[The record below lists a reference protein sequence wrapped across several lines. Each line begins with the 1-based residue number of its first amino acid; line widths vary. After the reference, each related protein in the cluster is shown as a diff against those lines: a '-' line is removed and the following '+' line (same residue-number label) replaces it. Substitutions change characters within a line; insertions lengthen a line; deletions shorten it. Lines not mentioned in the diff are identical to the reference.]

1 MAMILSEEQELLQ
14 QTAKEFLAE
23 EAPVS
28 HLRALRDKK
37 DETGF
42 SRKLWKEMA
51 GLGWTGITLPEEYG
65 GSDLGY
71 AELGLVLEECG
82 RTLCPEPFLST
93 AVLGASAIL
102 AGGSD
107 AQKKSILP
115 GVAKGEVILA
125 VAFQEGPRFA
135 PHAIETKAETRA
147 ETKAETGA
155 GYELSGEKLFVLD
168 GHVAD
173 YLVVAARTAGGSGD
187 RDGISLF
194 LVDPKS
200 DGVEV
205 TRTLMVDNH
214 NAARVKLTG
223 VAVGQDAL
231 LGELGRGAD
240 ILDRILDAAA
250 VAVSAELLGVAS
262 EAFERTI
269 AYLKTREQF
278 DVRIGSFQALKHR
291 AALMFAELEISRSI
305 VVDALRAIDE
315 GREELPTLASTAK
328 ARLSDTASLVTRE
341 AIQMHGGIGM
351 TDEEEVGFFLKRAKS
366 AELLLGDASY
376 HRDRF
381 ATLQGF

>member
-1 MAMILSEEQELLQ
+1 MSMILNEEQELLR
-14 QTAKEFLAE
+14 QTARDFLAE
-23 EAPVS
+23 QAPVS

-65 GSDLGY
+65 GSALGH
-71 AELGLVLEECG
+71 AELGIVIEECG

-93 AVLGASAIL
+93 AVLGAHAIL
-102 AGGSD
+102 LGGSD

-115 GVAKGEVILA
+115 GVAKGELILA
-125 VAFQEGPRFA
+125 VALQEGPRFQ
-135 PHAIETKAETRA
+135 PYAIETKAEV
-147 ETKAETGA
+147 GD
-155 GYELSGEKLFVLD
+155 GYRLSGEKSFVLD

-173 YLVVAARTAGGSGD
+173 YLVVAARTSGASGE
-187 RDGISLF
+187 RAGISLF

-205 TRTLMVDNH
+205 TRTLMVDSH

-223 VAVGQDAL
+223 VAVGHDAL
-231 LGELGRGAD
+231 LGELDRGAD
-240 ILDRILDAAA
+240 VLDPVLDAAT
-250 VAVSAELLGVAS
+250 VVVSAELLGLAS
-262 EAFERTI
+262 EAFDRTI
-269 AYLKTREQF
+269 EYLKTREQF
-278 DVRIGSFQALKHR
+278 DAKIGSFQALKHR
-291 AALMFAELEISRSI
+291 AALMFAELELSRSI

-315 GREELPTLASTAK
+315 GREELPTLASAAK

-351 TDEEEVGFFLKRAKS
+351 TDEEEIGFFLKRAKA

>member
-1 MAMILSEEQELLQ
+1 MAMILTEEQELLQ
-14 QTAKEFLAE
+14 QTAKDFLAE

-51 GLGWTGITLPEEYG
+51 SLGWTGITLPEEYG

-71 AELGLVLEECG
+71 AELGIVLEECG

-93 AVLGASAIL
+93 TVLGTDAIL
-102 AGGSD
+102 QGGSD

-125 VAFQEGPRFA
+125 VAFQEGPRFQ
-135 PHAIETKAETRA
+135 PYAIEMKAEI
-147 ETKAETGA
+147 GD
-155 GYELSGEKLFVLD
+155 GYRLTGEKIFVLD

-173 YLVVAARTAGGSGD
+173 YIVVAARTSGASGD

-200 DGVEV
+200 DGVEI
-205 TRTLMVDNH
+205 TRTIMVDSH
-214 NAARVKLTG
+214 NAARVKLAG
-223 VAVGQDAL
+223 VAVGPDAL
-231 LGELGRGAD
+231 LGEVDRGAD
-240 ILDRILDAAA
+240 VLDRVLDAATVA
-250 VAVSAELLGVAS
+250 VAAVLLGVAS

-278 DVRIGSFQALKHR
+278 DVKIGSFQALKHR
-291 AALMFAELEISRSI
+291 AALMFAELEISRSV

-315 GREELPTLASTAK
+315 GREELSTLASTAK
-328 ARLSDTASLVTRE
+328 ARLSDTASLVTQE

-351 TDEEEVGFFLKRAKS
+351 TDEEEIGFFLKRAKT